1 MPAKIIQSSEHATLD
16 IARFQDIY
24 GRGNSESKRMDPVDH
39 ETLVPVLYTLTG
51 SNLRNTRTQFR
62 SLYKNIYD
70 NESDE
75 YVWCIACVDY
85 KDIKKV
91 RKDLISAL
99 INNNLSIKIDNISYV
114 IDEENN
120 NLSIPSDFIAKKELL
135 TDIQNN
141 LPNMIRQSIEKDN
154 ELGLTITN

>member
-1 MPAKIIQSSEHATLD
+1 MPAKIMKSSEHAKLD
-16 IARFQDIY
+16 ITRFQNAY
-24 GRGNSESKRMDPVDH
+24 GRGCSGSKRMNPVDH

-51 SNLRNTRTQFR
+51 SNLRDESTQFR

-70 NESDE
+70 NESDKH
-75 YVWCIACVDY
+75 VWCIACIDY
-85 KDIKKV
+85 KDMKKV

-154 ELGLTITN
+154 ELGLRITN